1 MSRSDKLPP
10 TKIYNQF
17 LTAVTASATSAIA
30 SAGQLWNMAIN
41 AAGTASGSTNF
52 FISCP
57 ANTELLIHR
66 AIICIYDTKG
76 MEDEEYGDLGASL
89 SAGLE
94 LKVLSS
100 DGTVLADL
108 TGGVPI
114 RSNLGWQQVC
124 YDVEISNF
132 TNTTNAA
139 IKARWTFSKGGNP
152 IYLQPGQRINC
163 AVKDNLSGL
172 IRQSIMLQ
180 GHKL

>member
-1 MSRSDKLPP
+1 MSHDKLPP
-10 TKIYNQF
+10 TKIFNQF

-57 ANTELLIHR
+57 ADTELLLHR
-66 AIICIYDTKG
+66 ALICIYDEKG
-76 MEDEEYGDLGASL
+76 MEDEEYGSLGASL

-100 DGTVLADL
+100 DGTTVLADL
-108 TGGVPI
+108 TVKPI
-114 RSNLGWQQVC
+114 KSNIDWQQVC

-139 IKARWTFSKGGNP
+139 IKGRWTFNKGGNP
-152 IYLQPGQRINC
+152 IYLQPGQKLNM
-163 AVKDNLSGL
+163 AVKDNLSAL
-172 IRQSIMLQ
+172 IRHSILIQ

>member
-1 MSRSDKLPP
+1 MSHDKLPP
-10 TKIYNQF
+10 TKIFNQF

-57 ANTELLIHR
+57 ADTELLLHR
-66 AIICIYDTKG
+66 ALICIADEKG
-76 MEDEEYGDLGASL
+76 MEDTEYGSLGSSL
-89 SAGLE
+89 SAGIE

-100 DGTVLADL
+100 DGTTVLADL
-108 TGGVPI
+108 TAKPI
-114 RSNLGWQQVC
+114 KTNLDWQQVC

-152 IYLQPGQRINC
+152 IYLQPGQKLNV
-163 AVKDNLSGL
+163 AVKDNLSNL
-172 IRQSIMLQ
+172 IRQSILIQ